1 MQPKVTSAK
10 RSQGG
15 NLSWCEAIAKAFWP
29 TLTVGKKNT
38 PDRGTGGKK
47 NTLDTAVRK
56 SSEIEEEKTEIQA
69 HPQDSNE
76 LEPSHHT
83 YVAHGANEIIEE
95 EN

>member
-29 TLTVGKKNT
+29 TGSVGKKNT
-38 PDRGTGGKK
+38 TDSGTGGKK
-47 NTLDTAVRK
+47 NTLDTAVRQ

-69 HPQDSNE
+69 PQQGIND
-76 LEPSHHT
+76 LEPSHPT
-83 YVAHGANEIIEE
+83 YVAHGAK
-95 EN
+95 

>member
-1 MQPKVTSAK
+1 MQPKVMSAK

-15 NLSWCEAIAKAFWP
+15 NLSWCEAIAKAFW
-29 TLTVGKKNT
+29 LAGTVGKRNT

-69 HPQDSNE
+69 HQQGSNG
-76 LEPSHHT
+76 LETSHPT
-83 YVAHGANEIIEE
+83 YAAHGANEILDEG
-95 EN
+95 N